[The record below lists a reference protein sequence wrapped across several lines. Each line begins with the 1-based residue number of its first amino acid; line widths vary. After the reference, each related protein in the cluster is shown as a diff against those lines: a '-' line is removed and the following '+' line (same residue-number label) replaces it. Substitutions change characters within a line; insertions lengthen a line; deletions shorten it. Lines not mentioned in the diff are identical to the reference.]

1 VGDQLGIAESDIVFV
16 EPDIIHDVFHDTNGV
31 STGQAF
37 GAGEDCSATQQDGGH
52 GKAVGPS
59 DAWHL
64 GDNFSQLATAR
75 TAVQFGNPLTRIA
88 HIDTGYFAAH
98 VTVPNVIRHDLER
111 SFVEGDK
118 NPNSAQNPGIPAF
131 LLDNHDHGTGTLSIL
146 AGGKVPALGTVLGG
160 APDAEIVPLRVADS
174 VVLLRT
180 SALARALVYA
190 TRQGCDVVTLSMGG
204 LPSNAWAEA
213 VDNAYDAGLCI
224 CAAAG
229 NHKGS
234 IPPRVVVYPARYHR
248 VIAVCGVMAN
258 FTPYAGLSE
267 VLEGSFG
274 PKSVMKAAIA
284 AFTPNIPW
292 ARFGCK
298 DVVRLNGEGTSAATP
313 QVAAAVALW
322 FEKYKTV
329 LPRNYQRIEAVRHAL
344 FSTADHK
351 DDAEHYGNGVLRA
364 RAALDVP
371 PLLNLPKSARSDNSF
386 AFLRVVTGL
395 GIVDAPPRE
404 MMFNLELAQRWLV
417 NPRLQEIVADPEVA
431 AELSPD
437 DMKRVMEAVIEDTG
451 ASVAL
456 RKHVASRFPIIG
468 GGSAPRTELS
478 KEVVAEVLPA
488 CDVQPALTDPP
499 YRRIR
504 VYALDPSLSARLDT
518 ADINEVAL
526 KIRWEKLSKG
536 PSGEYVC
543 VEDIDAK
550 GIEYT
555 PVDLDDPRLLA
566 QDGWAPSEG
575 NPQFHQQ
582 MAYAVSMKTI
592 QHFET
597 ALGRPVLWRPKPNL
611 ENPFDDS
618 GFIAKLSVKPH
629 ALRQANAYYSPQL
642 VALLFGYFEASAQVE
657 DWLGGAYDIEKR
669 VAIRLPGY
677 PQEELKEV
685 LRAYLAVRRLDPTG
699 ERVLVRT
706 FQLRSPN
713 VLTAQLMGF
722 MWDRERRALATLS
735 PTTAGKALLGFRE
748 ARRIEDQHVALLVTE
763 WPGTETLRSL
773 LHGNPH
779 PSLRQQKG
787 RVDFWRQFT
796 PILNA
801 IDALHGSGFLHRSLS
816 PEAIYDQSVQQNDSA
831 AIPLSSTLRLC
842 HFEWSVY
849 LRGLGGLG
857 KYRRQALNR
866 YVAPEALRAALA
878 ISSGQR
884 GETFGSDLYALGLT
898 LFECMIRPFRGEE
911 ELRLYSSP
919 EAYDEAEQEA
929 HRAWLQALRT
939 EVRAAHRN
947 GTIESFERDLLLGD
961 GRRFGL
967 LEFEVAQRLATL
979 APIVAVIHEFALRA
993 QFDINEPLPVFTT
1006 LSTRHS
1012 DPRADLRCIAYYLA
1026 RYLPEVD
1033 TASDLSAIALA
1044 RIITNDLRGAS
1055 VFINREPRSP
1065 LLLRS
1070 RTGTMYRLKTFSW
1083 DGQERHDVAY
1093 LEMARHWEGD
1103 EPAGDVIG
1111 TLHESVKVH
1120 DIDMGSAAIY
1130 RFLGAHREKAWV
1142 DFFSLALEW
1151 KPAMVQE
1158 SQSRDRRAQL
1168 VDVLGLSTEVDYELA
1183 WNEAQF
1189 VRVGNGLQI
1198 RAPAG
1203 EKKNLAVLVS
1213 TWLSRDLRL
1222 EVTRLRVPFG
1232 EGIEI
1237 GLGLESLDIEAGT
1250 VDLSGEI
1257 SADLLPQEGV
1267 LRPSGNRGISAL
1279 YRRRK
1284 EVLRQLREDTVLLD
1298 SAVDPSDGVRELAKD
1313 AFGHVEFSL
1322 PQLDGEKRR
1331 IVEAYRR
1338 VRPLLVVQGPPGTG
1352 KTTLATEVI
1361 LQTLAEASNTRVLIA
1376 SQGHA
1381 PLDNLLERLLTEKD
1395 RNSAAKQKLERAEIV
1410 RLPSGNRRAQDYPE
1424 RVREHLP
1431 YERADRLFRELRRDS
1446 AKNQNALGLT
1456 GVVARSV
1463 LDALKPFQ
1471 SAPNSLRRR
1480 IEESANLVFVTTSAR
1495 EIETAI
1501 PGSFDFVIVEEAARC
1516 APIEL
1521 LGVMRLARHWLLIGD
1536 HQQLPPFGFEMTVGA
1551 VDRRLEALI
1560 LDAENGQSQKL
1571 TQSDSRVD
1579 TEGTRLRAIQ
1589 RNAPTYMELFKHLH
1603 ASGGAKA
1610 AMTLRTQWRMHPA
1623 LGSMISDVFYD
1634 SLAVTNPIG
1643 SDLQGLIKRTTHPFR
1658 EPSFLRNQQLIWI
1671 DFDSAVDDPACGE
1684 SRGAGGELEN
1694 SAERRT
1700 LVAFLRQ
1707 LQSDRPSHDLAVLT
1721 PYRRQAEQLRGL
1733 LSERYNRFD
1742 AFGTIEDRI
1751 ATVDSFQGRQAG
1763 TVILSLVRN
1772 NNLVHHRSSV
1782 GFLSE
1787 SQRATVMF
1795 SRSERLLVIL
1805 GCSAHFKRF
1814 QETSWMMEIY
1824 DRAYHIDWK
1833 NILPSAERRKLER

>member
-1 VGDQLGIAESDIVFV
+1 
-16 EPDIIHDVFHDTNGV
+16 
-31 STGQAF
+31 
-37 GAGEDCSATQQDGGH
+37 
-52 GKAVGPS
+52 
-59 DAWHL
+59 
-64 GDNFSQLATAR
+64 
-75 TAVQFGNPLTRIA
+75 
-88 HIDTGYFAAH
+88 
-98 VTVPNVIRHDLER
+98 
-111 SFVEGDK
+111 
-118 NPNSAQNPGIPAF
+118 
-131 LLDNHDHGTGTLSIL
+131 
-146 AGGKVPALGTVLGG
+146 
-160 APDAEIVPLRVADS
+160 
-174 VVLLRT
+174 
-180 SALARALVYA
+180 
-190 TRQGCDVVTLSMGG
+190 
-204 LPSNAWAEA
+204 
-213 VDNAYDAGLCI
+213 
-224 CAAAG
+224 
-229 NHKGS
+229 
-234 IPPRVVVYPARYHR
+234 
-248 VIAVCGVMAN
+248 
-258 FTPYAGLSE
+258 
-267 VLEGSFG
+267 
-274 PKSVMKAAIA
+274 
-284 AFTPNIPW
+284 
-292 ARFGCK
+292 
-298 DVVRLNGEGTSAATP
+298 
-313 QVAAAVALW
+313 
-322 FEKYKTV
+322 
-329 LPRNYQRIEAVRHAL
+329 
-344 FSTADHK
+344 
-351 DDAEHYGNGVLRA
+351 
-364 RAALDVP
+364 
-371 PLLNLPKSARSDNSF
+371 
-386 AFLRVVTGL
+386 
-395 GIVDAPPRE
+395 
-404 MMFNLELAQRWLV
+404 
-417 NPRLQEIVADPEVA
+417 
-431 AELSPD
+431 
-437 DMKRVMEAVIEDTG
+437 
-451 ASVAL
+451 
-456 RKHVASRFPIIG
+456 
-468 GGSAPRTELS
+468 
-478 KEVVAEVLPA
+478 
-488 CDVQPALTDPP
+488 
-499 YRRIR
+499 
-504 VYALDPSLSARLDT
+504 
-518 ADINEVAL
+518 
-526 KIRWEKLSKG
+526 
-536 PSGEYVC
+536 
-543 VEDIDAK
+543 
-550 GIEYT
+550 
-555 PVDLDDPRLLA
+555 
-566 QDGWAPSEG
+566 
-575 NPQFHQQ
+575 
-582 MAYAVSMKTI
+582 
-592 QHFET
+592 
-597 ALGRPVLWRPKPNL
+597 
-611 ENPFDDS
+611 
-618 GFIAKLSVKPH
+618 
-629 ALRQANAYYSPQL
+629 
-642 VALLFGYFEASAQVE
+642 
-657 DWLGGAYDIEKR
+657 LGGAYDIEKR

-1833 NILPSAERRKLER
+1833 NILPSAERRKLERCIRAEGLVYAVEIRTGSDDLDWLDDLILKITDQPQKLAELFPALPLPWRFIENALSRLLERNLLLVDVHEGTVRASKLPYVPARGQETTSLIWQDHATGILLPLEHVKAWESPIANRQNEPSVYRIRGGPPRRTPLEMSDAELLHHMQRFLPEIESGAEITSKERVRRMTLDVRGAEREDGRLAIKDGLPWPLRAAWVRLPDSRAVSDETDEGQFSLPPRWEDAVGRWLQESYGRITGSDGSQRAAAPMLRMLESQLSTRLDLDGVALTKRLAREAQSSVIVTVSGEYATVGEAIQILLSAPANCERILVVGSKERLAKRDEWERQAIRVVIANQPISAECIMIDGGLLLFGGMSSSSAKVITMRSNGPLDAYVAWFAGLGVSLRREKALGDRSLIGDVKSFERDILDLPADVDVPTPGKHGESLEDDDAELRVRLHLRERWGILEAKLIQNSLIPFSWLSLAEVLALVARWNDAIRVVTRSSTSLLAATALGRGRECAQWLVGDAPADCVILDRIVVLGFATTGHDSLGPDFVAINDPDLASQLRIETSHLPQLTVAI